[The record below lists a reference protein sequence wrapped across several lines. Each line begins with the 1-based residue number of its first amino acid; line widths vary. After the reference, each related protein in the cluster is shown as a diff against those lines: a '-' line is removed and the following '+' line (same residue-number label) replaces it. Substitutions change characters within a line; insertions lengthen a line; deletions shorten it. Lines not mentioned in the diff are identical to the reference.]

1 MKTLPVPHLSYKL
14 GANVNPLTRKA
25 TFSIWA
31 PSAKSVILELFK
43 DGFTKSVYQSHELT
57 LDSKTGVWSIVLPF
71 EKDIFYE
78 YKIESSRG
86 VKNCLDPYAK
96 SMAAYCNDGTSG
108 RAALIDLNQAKPY
121 KISLDSDV
129 GKITPQEKD
138 KSKTV
143 IYEISVRDAT
153 ITKNGGG
160 TYLDFINKLKYIK
173 DLGVTHIQLMP
184 VQNFYNNNETI
195 KDFEDAG
202 TVHNNNYN
210 WGYDPVKTWQVSG
223 EYDFRAYWPAS
234 ANVMGTASAQNLAL
248 EYNMLL
254 ENHDM
259 MVAWLHCPTRNGGNP
274 VDLNFHHT
282 LAAVAVTFQSPDTEY
297 EYRLKNLFF
306 TSLNYIGALPYN
318 LTDDTQDVTSSWVY
332 AEGSR
337 GYVDTENI
345 MASERLREWSS
356 AQGRV
361 IPVSAQDYP
370 LEFDLM
376 LPQSLK
382 VPQGV
387 ASPSITFTV
396 QMKNSSQQEDITMTV
411 SLPST
416 NSAGNEMIWRAG
428 KKYIY
433 EITVLPDKF
442 DVVVKT
448 TEWDEVL
455 GSVGDIIF

>member
-1 MKTLPVPHLSYKL
+1 MLYCKFKHILFLVLLAAVFGCSKIDDGGLQDNGISFSPMSVSGTRASTLIG
-14 GANVNPLTRKA
+14 GANEEAFRNEPFAVYGDWILDGSRTEVFRDTRVSYSTDPK
-25 TFSIWA
+25 F
-31 PSAKSVILELFK
+31 P
-43 DGFTKSVYQSHELT
+43 
-57 LDSKTGVWSIVLPF
+57 TG
-71 EKDIFYE
+71 
-78 YKIESSRG
+78 
-86 VKNCLDPYAK
+86 
-96 SMAAYCNDGTSG
+96 
-108 RAALIDLNQAKPY
+108 
-121 KISLDSDV
+121 
-129 GKITPQEKD
+129 
-138 KSKTV
+138 
-143 IYEISVRDAT
+143 
-153 ITKNGGG
+153 
-160 TYLDFINKLKYIK
+160 
-173 DLGVTHIQLMP
+173 
-184 VQNFYNNNETI
+184 
-195 KDFEDAG
+195 
-202 TVHNNNYN
+202 

-282 LAAVAVTFQSPDTEY
+282 LAAVAVKFQSPDTEY

-356 AQGRV
+356 SQGRV

-448 TEWDEVL
+448 AEWDEVL